1 MNSRL
6 IKFTSNQQEKAYLKQ
21 KNSNLKFVNLKTK
34 FISYINDMTWKGKFM
49 AVILLIL
56 AFIGG
61 FVYCCFAKSLKK
73 FAIRFAVFL

>member
-34 FISYINDMTWKGKFM
+34 FISYIDDMT
-49 AVILLIL
+49 
-56 AFIGG
+56 
-61 FVYCCFAKSLKK
+61 
-73 FAIRFAVFL
+73 